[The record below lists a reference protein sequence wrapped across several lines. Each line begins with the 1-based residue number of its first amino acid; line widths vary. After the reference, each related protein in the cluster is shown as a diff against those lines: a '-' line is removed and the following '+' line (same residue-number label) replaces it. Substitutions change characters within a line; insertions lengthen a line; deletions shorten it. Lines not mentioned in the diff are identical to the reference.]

1 MTKINNLAK
10 HDTLKLV
17 LIPYLLNFW
26 SFWIVFYMDIDC
38 KHWYNPLVFVVFWS
52 ISLFPHVFSLWQL
65 FELDLKMKK
74 KYMIHIFSSGCEP
87 MVFAHFSCYCFDALS
102 MEGRFKLKA
111 FHKIKSLCYLW
122 KAKQFFKLGNLK
134 VILFNIL
141 SVMTEIME
149 YVKWHLYY
157 LIYEC
162 NVI

>member
-52 ISLFPHVFSLWQL
+52 ISLFPPVFSLWQL

-74 KYMIHIFSSGCEP
+74 SIWYTFFLQVVSLWYLLIFLVTVLMHWVWKEDLSSKL
-87 MVFAHFSCYCFDALS
+87 FI
-102 MEGRFKLKA
+102 KLKVCV
-111 FHKIKSLCYLW
+111 ICE
-122 KAKQFFKLGNLK
+122 KLNNSSNLA
-134 VILFNIL
+134 I
-141 SVMTEIME
+141 
-149 YVKWHLYY
+149 
-157 LIYEC
+157 
-162 NVI
+162 